1 MSASR
6 RRLWLIRESPAA
18 RLFATANRP
27 DANKIWIPKSIV
39 EHISWEKHVH
49 SGQPREAEVT
59 LPDWFIEQEDL

>member
-6 RRLWLIRESPAA
+6 VRLWLIRESPMA

-39 EHISWEKHVH
+39 EHISWE
-49 SGQPREAEVT
+49 PERANEWREAEVT
-59 LPDWFIEQEDL
+59 LPNWFIEREKL